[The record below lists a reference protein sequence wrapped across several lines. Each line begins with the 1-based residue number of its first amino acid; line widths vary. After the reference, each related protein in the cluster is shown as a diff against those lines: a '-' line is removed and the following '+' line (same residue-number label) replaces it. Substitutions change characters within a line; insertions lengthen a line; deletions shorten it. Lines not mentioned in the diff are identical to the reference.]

1 MYPLRIRF
9 SLLSISLLLLVGS
22 SFVSGKESELP
33 KQDSSLL
40 AFAPLP
46 ALETPLLFKA
56 SIKLGKSFYSG
67 LFLIK
72 EMQDDSLIHVVFL
85 SELGLNLLDLAY
97 RDGEFEVISVKEFLN
112 RRPIIRTLQND
123 FRCLLLDLSSIE
135 DYTIKSKKDGVSHE
149 LKFRYKS
156 QRYIYHI
163 KEAGAPVQI
172 KRSKGIFSKSHIIMG
187 ENKEA
192 LTIVISHRG
201 IRLFIELREL
211 ERL

>member
-1 MYPLRIRF
+1 M
-9 SLLSISLLLLVGS
+9 
-22 SFVSGKESELP
+22 
-33 KQDSSLL
+33 L

-46 ALETPLLFKA
+46 SLETPLLFKA
-56 SIKLGKSFYSG
+56 SIRLGKSFYSG

-72 EMQDDSLIHVVFL
+72 EMQDDSAIHVVFL

-97 RDGEFEVISVKEFLN
+97 GNGEFEVISVKEFLN

-123 FRCLLLDLSSIE
+123 FRCLLLDLSLIE
-135 DYTIKSKKDGVSHE
+135 DYKLKTKKDGVSQE
-149 LKFRYKS
+149 LRFRHKS
-156 QRYIYHI
+156 QRYAYHI
-163 KEAGAPVQI
+163 QEVGGPVQI
-172 KRSKGIFSKSHIIMG
+172 KRSKGIFSKSHIKMG

-192 LTIVISHRG
+192 LTFVISHRG